1 MYLYGIDFLR
11 IFIQNG
17 NGNPLPTLRSPD
29 TIPILPLIFF
39 VLDVI
44 QYHKYIGTVELIKVT
59 DPRQI
64 LRLMYCYNH

>member
-17 NGNPLPTLRSPD
+17 NGNSLPPLRSPD
-29 TIPILPLIFF
+29 TITILPLIFF

-44 QYHKYIGTVELIKVT
+44 QQHKYIGTVEIIKVT
-59 DPRQI
+59 YPRQI